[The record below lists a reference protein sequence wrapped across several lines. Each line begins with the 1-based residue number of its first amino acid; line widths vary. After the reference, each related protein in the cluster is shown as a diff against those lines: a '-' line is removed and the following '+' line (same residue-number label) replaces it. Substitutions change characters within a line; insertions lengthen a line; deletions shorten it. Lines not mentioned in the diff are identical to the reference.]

1 MSGPP
6 EVQVTAD
13 PVGEGLGAP
22 ELADDRVN
30 ILLVDDRPDKLLALE
45 AILGDLGQNMVR
57 AYSGREALRALL
69 HQDFAVILLDV
80 NMPMMDGF
88 ETAEMIRARPRSQQ
102 TPIIFFTAMHEM
114 EAQVFRSYSL
124 GAVDFIR
131 TPVVPEIL
139 KAKVSVFVDLYKKTE
154 QVKRQGEQMRLLQE
168 REHQQQLGEAVNRLE
183 AETRRNRFFTLALD
197 MLAIADFSGT
207 FKQLNPSWERTLG
220 FSHDELTARPF
231 LDFVHPDDREA
242 TADQLA
248 SLRAGAPITYFENR
262 FASKAG
268 GYRWLGWTAAPFA
281 AEGLVYIFARDH
293 TERRKAEEER
303 VKLIREQTAR
313 AAAEASE
320 RRAAFLAEAGVA
332 LTSSLDFG
340 ETLSKL
346 VNLAVPVLADWC
358 LIDVLDEH
366 GHARRLAVAHAGP
379 EDATRVEEMKRFAPA
394 TDGQTP
400 AARTLRPGEPAL
412 LMADTRERLEEVAE
426 DESHRALL
434 ERLGLR
440 SMMVVPIVSRERT
453 LGVMSLLSTV
463 SARAFGRDDL
473 DLAEELG
480 RRAALAVDNA
490 RLYRASQDARS
501 AAEKANRAKDEFL
514 ATLSHELRTPL
525 TPILGWT
532 VMLRSGT
539 LDPTSIHRG
548 LEVIER
554 NVRAQT
560 QLIGDLLDVSR
571 ILTGKLRLE
580 VSPIA
585 VVPAVEAG
593 VEAVRPSAE
602 AKEITLAVELPA
614 ELPTIMGD
622 PDRLQQVVWNLVS
635 NAVKFTPQGGRID
648 VRLRKG
654 GSCLSLTVADNG
666 KGIEPEFLPHV
677 FERFRQ
683 ADSTSTRSHGGLG
696 LGLAIVRHLVEL
708 HGGSVQAESAGLGHG
723 STFTVR
729 LPLTAP
735 LEGTARPKP
744 AADPADPDVRL
755 DGVRVM
761 VVEDETDVRDFLR
774 ISLLQ
779 YGAEVTAFATTAEA
793 LIAVEAER
801 PDVLVSDIGMPGED
815 GYSFIRRVRALG
827 PDRGGQVPAAALT
840 AYVKGEDGERVLSAG
855 FQVHL
860 PKPVQPADLASVV
873 ATLAGRAR

>member
-1 MSGPP
+1 MTGPP
-6 EVQVTAD
+6 EA
-13 PVGEGLGAP
+13 PAAAAP
-22 ELADDRVN
+22 EAAPEPARVPADERVN
-30 ILLVDDRPDKLLALE
+30 ILLVDDRPDKLMALE
-45 AILGDLGQNMVR
+45 AILGGLGQNLVR

-80 NMPMMDGF
+80 NMPVMDGF
-88 ETAEMIRARPRSQQ
+88 ETAEMIRSRPRSQQ
-102 TPIIFFTAMHEM
+102 TPIIFFTAMNEM
-114 EAQVFRSYSL
+114 EAHVFRSYSL

-168 REHQQQLGEAVNRLE
+168 RQHQQQMGEAATRLDV
-183 AETRRNRFFTLALD
+183 ETKRNRFFTLALD

-220 FSHDELTARPF
+220 FSHDELTARPL
-231 LDFVHPDDREA
+231 LDLVHEDDREA
-242 TADQLA
+242 TAQQLEA
-248 SLRAGAPITYFENR
+248 LRSGAPITYFENR
-262 FASKAG
+262 FASKSG
-268 GYRWLGWTAAPFA
+268 GYRWLGWTAAPFTE
-281 AEGLVYIFARDH
+281 EGLVYIFARDL
-293 TERRKAEEER
+293 TERRRAEEER
-303 VKLIREQTAR
+303 VKLTREQTAR
-313 AAAEASE
+313 AAAENSE

-340 ETLSKL
+340 ETLAKL
-346 VNLAVPVLADWC
+346 VHLAVPVLADWC
-358 LIDVLDEH
+358 VVDVLDEN
-366 GHARRLAVAHAGP
+366 GRARRLAVAHARP
-379 EDATRVEEMKRFAPA
+379 EDAALAEEVTAFAPSPE
-394 TDGQTP
+394 GQ
-400 AARTLRPGEPAL
+400 AAEARALRPGQPAL
-412 LMADTRERLEEVAE
+412 LVADARERL
-426 DESHRALL
+426 DEMADDADYRALL

-440 SMMVVPIVSRERT
+440 SVMVVPIVSRERT
-453 LGVMSLLSTV
+453 LGVMSLWSTA
-463 SARAFGRDDL
+463 SARAFVRDDL

-490 RLYRASQDARS
+490 RLYRASQEAR
-501 AAEKANRAKDEFL
+501 ATAEKANRAKDEFL

-539 LDPTSIHRG
+539 LDPAAIQRG

-571 ILTGKLRLE
+571 IITGKLRLE

-585 VVPAVEAG
+585 IVPVIEAG
-593 VEAVRPSAE
+593 VEAVRSSAE
-602 AKEITLAVELPA
+602 AKEITLAVEVPPEA
-614 ELPTIMGD
+614 PTITGD

-635 NAVKFTPQGGRID
+635 NAVKFTPQHGRID
-648 VRLRKG
+648 VRLRRE
-654 GSCLSLTVADNG
+654 GSSLTLTVTDNG

-683 ADSTSTRSHGGLG
+683 ADSTSTRAHGGLG

-708 HGGSVQAESAGLGHG
+708 HGGTVSAESAGMGQG
-723 STFTVR
+723 ATFIVR
-729 LPLTAP
+729 LPLALSAP
-735 LEGTARPKP
+735 DLPPSEEAED
-744 AADPADPDVRL
+744 AVEADVRL

-761 VVEDETDVRDFLR
+761 VVEDENDVRDFLR
-774 ISLLQ
+774 VSLVQ
-779 YGAEVTAFATTAEA
+779 YGAEVSTFATTADA
-793 LIAVEAER
+793 LLAVEAER
-801 PDVLVSDIGMPGED
+801 PDVLVSDIGMPDED
-815 GYSFIRRVRALG
+815 GYAFIRRVRALG

-840 AYVKGEDGERVLSAG
+840 AYAKGEDGQRVLSAG

-860 PKPVQPADLASVV
+860 PKPVQPSDLASVV
-873 ATLAGRAR
+873 ATLAGRSR